1 MKARKI
7 VIPFLGITATIILVG
22 MFLLL
27 GPSGSDEARYR
38 QCVRTKLLVGGLYR
52 TCPRIP
58 AFLAKPVH
66 YVGVKLWDRAT
77 NQEYSLFHSGYLT
90 NVSIT
95 LLKASAYSSG
105 SVAEPTIDEI
115 SRRVHEAVP
124 DNSWVPCSLAFSN
137 KLVWVDISCRTQDVA
152 PIQKAL
158 SSY

>member
-1 MKARKI
+1 
-7 VIPFLGITATIILVG
+7 
-22 MFLLL
+22 
-27 GPSGSDEARYR
+27 
-38 QCVRTKLLVGGLYR
+38 
-52 TCPRIP
+52 
-58 AFLAKPVH
+58 
-66 YVGVKLWDRAT
+66 VKLWDRAT